1 MGKIHILNILVCIA
15 ILFVIH
21 NLVRLAVRL
30 KKAGK
35 GNWTFRVSWKD
46 VVGIGIKYLFW
57 LAVIWFVAYIIFD
70 TFQESMIELKY
81 WLPFIIVVLAD
92 IIDLIDSS
100 IKTKE
105 KEADF

>member
-1 MGKIHILNILVCIA
+1 M
-15 ILFVIH
+15 
-21 NLVRLAVRL
+21 
-30 KKAGK
+30 
-35 GNWTFRVSWKD
+35 
-46 VVGIGIKYLFW
+46 VGIGIKYLF
-57 LAVIWFVAYIIFD
+57 
-70 TFQESMIELKY
+70 